1 MEKKSRTE
9 RPGPLRLM
17 LMPLPLLLLLLLLLL
32 PLLLLLLGGAVVAV
46 LVRTSFPLTRPG
58 ARHRTEPSFS
68 T

>member
-17 LMPLPLLLLLLLLLL
+17 LMPLPLLLLLLLL

>member
-9 RPGPLRLM
+9 RPGPLRLL
-17 LMPLPLLLLLLLLLL
+17 LMPLPLLLLLLLL